1 MTKEGDVAAL
11 KEQDFGQS
19 DAIITA
25 PPPQLPSVS
34 EQSHIENCKKL
45 VDALQIIVDRTM
57 DHFVKDGSPHTR
69 FKRKD
74 KFDGVEKSSTIYGK
88 PYYVFQQA
96 FYEADIVFK
105 EENQNSNLK
114 QLRIGIGGRAM
125 NGYERLGTFRA
136 PFERLAIE
144 IQQPDFQS
152 HLARYAADIVS
163 KSDRYFNQNQND
175 TPRIKEIA
183 QSHVQDALQ
192 QAFSPKPETS
202 VAKASDA
209 LRHVSQNEFQA
220 LGDALTQTI
229 ERTFDDLLT
238 AGGRRPKLKMQLD
251 LNGAEKSI
259 KFSAISKNRIG
270 IRIAKD
276 FQFTIR
282 FNTKHD
288 AQLLHSNA
296 SYHEGPLWGHLS
308 IPLNNSESSITDV
321 LDSNIIALLEE
332 KICDAI
338 QFNDRIL
345 TTNNK
350 DQASRLKEIV
360 TEHLK
365 YALAGAFGSD
375 LNAQGQSLELATF
388 DEAKA
393 EGQFREEIKQLQHA
407 DKNDV
412 YLLTVFG
419 MAAMQAS
426 ATDVG
431 IINEWET
438 ARAFSMPPTLNKI
451 RHINKTLKELN
462 AMDENERAANARE
475 LLSQIRSMQKTF
487 ARDLEVLSE
496 DAKSIHGAKTVVKAH
511 EENLTKYVQSFAAAR
526 PRLNKVF
533 GEAAIA
539 DKAGD
544 LRTALSAAQI
554 HLGAQ
559 SVAHEGLS
567 NKMLKHMS
575 SLSTRM
581 ALVSQSMSRLATNAV
596 EAQMNG
602 SNDELED
609 NIKESI
615 DALVDTLDPIS
626 QDIDDVEKQLALN
639 NPNKNLLLLTHHR
652 EEQADIAPA

>member
-1 MTKEGDVAAL
+1 MTKEGDTVAI
-11 KEQDFGQS
+11 KGQDFGQF
-19 DAIITA
+19 DAPITA
-25 PPPQLPSVS
+25 PVSQLPSAD
-34 EQSHIENCKKL
+34 QQPYIENCQRL

-57 DHFVKDGSPHTR
+57 DHFVKDGSPRTR

-74 KFDGVEKSSTIYGK
+74 NFDGVKKSSTIYAK
-88 PYYVFQQA
+88 PYYILQKA
-96 FYEADIVFK
+96 FYEANIEFK

-114 QLRIGIGGRAM
+114 QLRIGIGGSAM
-125 NGYERLGTFRA
+125 NGYEHLGTFRA
-136 PFERLAIE
+136 PFENLLNE
-144 IQQPDFQS
+144 IQQPDFQH

-163 KSDRYFNQNQND
+163 KSDRYFNKNQND

-183 QSHVQDALQ
+183 RSHVEDALK
-192 QAFSPKPETS
+192 QAFSPKPL
-202 VAKASDA
+202 ASPAISNDTNG
-209 LRHVSQNEFQA
+209 RVSQNEFQA

-251 LNGAEKSI
+251 LDGAEKSI

-288 AQLLHSNA
+288 AKLLHSNA

-345 TTNNK
+345 TADNK
-350 DQASRLKEIV
+350 DQASHLNEIV
-360 TEHLK
+360 SEHLK
-365 YALAGAFGSD
+365 YALVGAFGSN
-375 LNAQGQSLELATF
+375 LQMKGRSLELANF
-388 DEAKA
+388 DTDQA
-393 EGQFREEIKQLQHA
+393 ENQFRAEIKQLQHA
-407 DKNDV
+407 GKNDV

-419 MAAMQAS
+419 MVAMQATAS
-426 ATDVG
+426 DVG

-451 RHINKTLKELN
+451 RHINKTLKDLN
-462 AMDENERAANARE
+462 AMDEKSRAANART

-487 ARDLEVLSE
+487 ARDLEVLSS
-496 DAKSIHGAKTVVKAH
+496 DAKSIHAAKSVVKAH
-511 EENLTKYVQSFAAAR
+511 EENLTKYVQSFEAAR

-581 ALVSQSMSRLATNAV
+581 ALVSQSMSRLASNAV

-602 SNDELED
+602 DNEELED
-609 NIKESI
+609 DIRESI
-615 DALVDTLDPIS
+615 DALVDTFDPIA
-626 QDIDDVEKQLALN
+626 QDIDDIEEQLALN
-639 NPNKNLLLLTHHR
+639 NPNKNLLLLTHLQD
-652 EEQADIAPA
+652 EADIAPA